1 MESFTKYTIL
11 VVKEEGNTSQVLQ
24 AYDQDAAKSDKRCT
38 RELLDSYI
46 CHIKYK
52 IIQWKLILVSNKAL
66 NKVAKGTSWRGSSIK
81 VNLCPSQQK
90 PFK

>member
-1 MESFTKYTIL
+1 MKSFTKYTIS

-38 RELLDSYI
+38 RELLDGYI
-46 CHIKYK
+46 CHVKYK
-52 IIQWKLILVSNKAL
+52 IIQWELILVANKSL
-66 NKVAKGTSWRGSSIK
+66 NKVAKGTSRRDSSIK

-90 PFK
+90 LFK